1 MLVSPDMGG
10 AKRCT
15 WLASELGLDFALIHK
30 ERQRANEISR
40 YISYEILLFKS
51 IKSLNRMILVGDVK
65 DKTCI
70 IIDDMS
76 DTCGTLC
83 KAADVLKQSG
93 ANKVIGIVTHGVM
106 SGAALDKVRES
117 PSLELLVVTNTI
129 PQETNV
135 ATCHKMRCVDVT
147 PTFAEA
153 LRCKQERQSM
163 DNVFRMD
170 MFEKLVLS

>member
-1 MLVSPDMGG
+1 
-10 AKRCT
+10 
-15 WLASELGLDFALIHK
+15 
-30 ERQRANEISR
+30 
-40 YISYEILLFKS
+40 
-51 IKSLNRMILVGDVK
+51 MILVGDVA

-83 KAADVLKQSG
+83 KAADVLKQNG
-93 ANKVIGIVTHGVM
+93 AKRVIGIVTHGVM
-106 SGAALDKVRES
+106 SGTALDKVSASR
-117 PSLELLVVTNTI
+117 SLEMLVVTNTI
-129 PQETNV
+129 PQESNV
-135 ATCHKMRCVDVT
+135 ESCHKIQCVDVT

-153 LRCKQERQSM
+153 LRCKQEKISM